1 MIKLNAEQRQLA
13 KLIHDYANRFPVS
26 VIGDEQLLQGC
37 YDYMDAFKQVMDS
50 STKIQMDYICQQ
62 YSGFFRFARI
72 MELVAQ
78 GIADG
83 IVKVPKD
90 H

>member
-1 MIKLNAEQRQLA
+1 MITLNAEQHQQA
-13 KLIHDYANRFPVS
+13 KLIHDYANSFPVS
-26 VIGDEQLLQGC
+26 VIGDEQLLQGAT
-37 YDYMDAFKQVMDS
+37 DYMDAFKQVMDS
-50 STKIQMDYICQQ
+50 SSKIQMDYICQQ

-83 IVKVPKD
+83 LVKVPKD